1 MKITKA
7 GVRSNQFYDEEFR
20 RMVVRAVEE
29 GRTPTEVA
37 KIFDVSHSAVHDWL
51 DKYSSTWKPGV
62 SRRHQRVTEE
72 IKLAIV
78 HQVLQGRAVPDVAK
92 EYDVSP
98 AGAYKWMKQYS
109 GDKEALARKVDVGL
123 AMERLRQ
130 VDEEKARAK
139 SGRTLAVEEEQKR
152 VQEMIADPLVW
163 MQRYTETKDSHWREH
178 GADSPFRP
186 FPDYPYLRAQ
196 MDGLLEH
203 PLVFIAKSRNMM
215 LSWLCVGYFA
225 HAAMTTPGI
234 EVLFQSQKEDKA
246 FELVEYAKTL
256 YDRQHAELK
265 RAFPLT
271 KQLKDMADGE
281 LVFANNSRIIGI
293 PGGAD
298 QIRSYHPWGLLMD
311 EAAFMPEAGD
321 CYNNALPVCK
331 RIVVLSSAGPGWF
344 AETMKDTV

>member
-1 MKITKA
+1 MSKKKNKTKS
-7 GVRSNQFYDEEFR
+7 GVKHNQFYSEEFR
-20 RMVVRAVEE
+20 LKVVKAVEE

-62 SRRHQRVTEE
+62 SRRHQRVSEE

-78 HQVLQGRAVPDVAK
+78 QQVLQGRAVPEVAK

-98 AGAYKWMKQYS
+98 AGAYKWVKQYS

-130 VDEEKARAK
+130 VDEEKERAK
-139 SGRTLAVEEEQKR
+139 AGRTLAIEEEQKQ
-152 VQEMIADPLVW
+152 VQEMVADPLVW
-163 MQRYTETKDSHWREH
+163 MQKYTETKDNHWREN
-178 GADSPFRP
+178 GAESPYRP

-196 MDGLLEH
+196 MDGLLRH

-234 EVLFQSQKEDKA
+234 ESAVS
-246 FELVEYAKTL
+246 VAKR
-256 YDRQHAELK
+256 RQG
-265 RAFPLT
+265 F
-271 KQLKDMADGE
+271 
-281 LVFANNSRIIGI
+281 
-293 PGGAD
+293 
-298 QIRSYHPWGLLMD
+298 
-311 EAAFMPEAGD
+311 
-321 CYNNALPVCK
+321 
-331 RIVVLSSAGPGWF
+331 
-344 AETMKDTV
+344 